1 MPDAIAPRATTAPAL
16 LFCYARPDHTRRT
29 LDALARNE
37 LAGQTD
43 LIIVQD
49 GSRGPADGEAHAQTR
64 AVIEYASGFRSVK
77 IVLREGNHG
86 LADNIIGGVSEVVQ
100 SHGRVIVLEDDL
112 VTDRHFLTFMNDALD
127 RYEDE
132 PRVWHIGG
140 WNYPI
145 DPTGLGD
152 TFLYRAMNCWG
163 WATWADRWAYF
174 DRSIDDWSPMTK
186 SEKRAFNLDDA
197 HDFHAQI
204 EDNLLGRR
212 KTWAIFWYASI
223 FRNGGLCLNPV
234 QSLVEN
240 IGYDGTGE
248 NCGHD
253 IEQSRLLGQKDAFV
267 FPDAIGE
274 DGIATQRIRQ
284 HLALPPL
291 RRHLRKLLRWL
302 KNGCRACLLRHSQR
316 HRRHAR

>member
-1 MPDAIAPRATTAPAL
+1 MPEATASHAATAPVV

-29 LDALARNE
+29 LDALASNVMAR
-37 LAGQTD
+37 QTD

-49 GSRGPADGEAHAQTR
+49 GSRGPMDRVAHAQTR
-64 AVIEYASGFRSVK
+64 EVIGKAGGFKSVT
-77 IVLREGNHG
+77 IVPRQQNCG
-86 LADNIIGGVSEVVQ
+86 LADNIIGGVSEVLQ

-112 VTDRHFLTFMNDALD
+112 VTDRHFLTFMNEALD
-127 RYEDE
+127 RYQDE
-132 PRVWHIGG
+132 PRVWHVGG

-174 DRSIDDWSPMTK
+174 DRSLDDWSPMTK

-240 IGYDGTGE
+240 IGHDGTGE
-248 NCGHD
+248 NCGHE
-253 IEQSRLLGQKDAFV
+253 IVQSRLLGQKDAFA
-267 FPDAIGE
+267 FPEVIDE
-274 DGIATQRIRQ
+274 NSIATQRIRQ
-284 HLALPPL
+284 HLAVPPL
-291 RRHLRKLLRWL
+291 KRRLRKIMRWL
-302 KNGCRACLLRHSQR
+302 KNVG
-316 HRRHAR
+316 